1 MWCRGLPDRSLIDC
15 YRCGYDPQPD
25 TERFSSMLELLPW
38 LIAMGLLILLSGF
51 CSSSEAA
58 LFLLSPQDQRSLRE
72 GSRAE
77 QRVAKLLADPDR
89 LLTAVLFCNLVVN
102 VAYFAIASISAMR
115 LQQGGRP
122 EWAGAFTFASL
133 MVIIFC
139 SEMLPKSVAV
149 LNPRRV
155 ATLVASPLTALV
167 RSVDVIAPI
176 LKWSYEISRRLVW
189 PRLDAEPYLEITDLE
204 RAVEL
209 STADAALLQH
219 EKTVL
224 QNIVSL
230 SNVRV
235 DELMRPR
242 VQFLSF
248 RPPVAIRD
256 LKGRTTPSGYVLVEE
271 ADTDEIAA
279 AIPIKSLAGL
289 PRENLERHAQ
299 QVFYVP
305 WCISAAQAL
314 ERMLSRTGQV
324 AAVINEFGETIGIL
338 TYDDILDSIFTTA
351 GSRSERLLKQT
362 SIQSVGSDVWQVT
375 GMTTLRRL
383 ARRFG
388 KKLPETKSMTVAG
401 AVQESLG
408 HVPQPG
414 DACEWGPFHFEVV
427 SVPERGQMVLELRF
441 TRPLEIQG

>member
-1 MWCRGLPDRSLIDC
+1 
-15 YRCGYDPQPD
+15 
-25 TERFSSMLELLPW
+25 MLELLPW
-38 LIAMGLLILLSGF
+38 LIAMGLLIVLSGF

-58 LFLLSPQDQRSLRE
+58 LFLLSPQDRRSLRT

-77 QRVAKLLADPDR
+77 QLAEKLLADPDR

-102 VAYFAIASISAMR
+102 VAYFAIAAIAAMR
-115 LQQGGRP
+115 LEDNGRP
-122 EWAGAFTFASL
+122 EWAGLFTFVSL

-149 LNPRRV
+149 LNPRRI
-155 ATLVASPLTALV
+155 AALVAIPLSALV
-167 RSVDVIAPI
+167 RSVDVISPI
-176 LKWSYEISRRLVW
+176 LKWSYEMSRRLVW
-189 PRLDAEPYLEITDLE
+189 PRLEAEPYLEVADLE

-248 RPPVAIRD
+248 RPPVSISD

-271 ADTDEIAA
+271 TDTDEIAA
-279 AIPIKSLAGL
+279 AIPIKSLAEL
-289 PRENLERHAQ
+289 PREQLERHAH
-299 QVFYVP
+299 QVIYVP
-305 WCISAAQAL
+305 WCISVAEAL
-314 ERMLSRTGQV
+314 EQMLSRSVQV
-324 AAVINEFGETIGIL
+324 VAVVNEFGATIGIL
-338 TYDDILDSIFTTA
+338 TYDDILDTIFSTE
-351 GSRSERLLKQT
+351 GSRSERLLNQT
-362 SIQSVGSDVWQVT
+362 SIQAVGQGTWRVT

-388 KKLPETKSMTVAG
+388 KKLPGTKRMTVAG

-408 HVPQPG
+408 RVPQLG
-414 DACEWGPFHFEVV
+414 DACDWGPFHLVV
-427 SVPERGQMVLELRF
+427 VAVPERGQMVLELTF
-441 TRPLEIQG
+441 TRPAEARG